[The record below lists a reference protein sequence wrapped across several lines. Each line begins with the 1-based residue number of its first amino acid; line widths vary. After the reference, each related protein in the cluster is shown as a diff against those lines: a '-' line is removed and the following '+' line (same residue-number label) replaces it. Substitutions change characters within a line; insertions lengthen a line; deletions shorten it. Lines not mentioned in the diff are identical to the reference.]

1 MKRVKN
7 FFLKS
12 GLFVIAMSMSL
23 VFVQCSDDEEIPGI
37 QAEVVLPSDVDLMEL
52 EQYSYTIPF
61 EVKSDSEWEIDF
73 LFDDA
78 NYICYAYPDK
88 GTGDATVKICV
99 LDNWTDYRRT
109 GEMHITFPKDES
121 KNRVIQLS
129 QKCNLDNDENNGMTT
144 VQDGDRIYAVGYGY
158 NMLGEYASAN
168 SVSRNPIIKIA
179 ACSDIV
185 RTQGVNAS
193 YNSQTYS
200 GSSITQLMN
209 ELNAN
214 AKLEGKYCGF
224 KGEVGASFGMTDF
237 SKNNNEYAISYVEV
251 ALQNIV
257 LEADINYII
266 MDYMTDAAYEA
277 INGLDHQ
284 GRRGTIPTSYP
295 STVEGFSQLVKDYG
309 THLIV
314 RAKLGGKLKYC
325 TTVDISQVDGSYDL
339 KAYANCSYNNSFIK
353 VSANVTDSLRES
365 YNRSSKA
372 CNVTLVVNGGKLEA
386 AQSLMANDCD
396 KNIEAW
402 TKSLGDIKNRT
413 LVGLESQ
420 GLIRLDKLVNTNL
433 EGGEERQKALAA
445 FLNGDMEGLE
455 AATAKELNINMDY
468 ETGTVAHLQKIP
480 TFDDSRA
487 ENSLIKDIY
496 VGGQT
501 VARVCEEFIPVI
513 DKTKRV
519 TVVYPVVSNK
529 VKYNMGYFI
538 GDDKHKPA
546 KVCWDGANLSVVECN
561 DQPIGRK
568 KELYIRG
575 ASFTDNSSD
584 ETVTST
590 VSDYKW
596 SAPGYNGSYDYSL
609 VKIFN
614 KIWMRENYKGNR
626 KEDGDKFGNNY
637 NLEPVW
643 DSWNGSSQCY
653 YSEPMVME
661 NPNPKYPFAPKHWR
675 VPYSEDYVGIVETL
689 QNNQVQFSS
698 AKAFYPDS
706 QGGVL
711 GFHHIYVGHR
721 YVDSEYAWNVEET
734 LYPVI
739 KKNDT
744 GKYEWDGVFAF
755 DKNEESVGQHM
766 WKWGDMCIPI
776 RFVQDIK

>member
-1 MKRVKN
+1 MDNKYIGGDN
-7 FFLKS
+7 M
-12 GLFVIAMSMSL
+12 ISL
-23 VFVQCSDDEEIPGI
+23 IIG
-37 QAEVVLPSDVDLMEL
+37 
-52 EQYSYTIPF
+52 
-61 EVKSDSEWEIDF
+61 K
-73 LFDDA
+73 
-78 NYICYAYPDK
+78 K
-88 GTGDATVKICV
+88 GTGKTKVLVEHVNDAVHVSSGNVVCVEKETKLTYDVNYRARLVATDVFSIAGYDAFYGFLSGICAGDHDITDIFVDATYRIAE
-99 LDNWTDYRRT
+99 DTDR
-109 GEMHITFPKDES
+109 
-121 KNRVIQLS
+121 
-129 QKCNLDNDENNGMTT
+129 
-144 VQDGDRIYAVGYGY
+144 
-158 NMLGEYASAN
+158 
-168 SVSRNPIIKIA
+168 
-179 ACSDIV
+179 
-185 RTQGVNAS
+185 
-193 YNSQTYS
+193 
-200 GSSITQLMN
+200 
-209 ELNAN
+209 
-214 AKLEGKYCGF
+214 EG
-224 KGEVGASFGMTDF
+224 T
-237 SKNNNEYAISYVEV
+237 
-251 ALQNIV
+251 
-257 LEADINYII
+257 
-266 MDYMTDAAYEA
+266 
-277 INGLDHQ
+277 
-284 GRRGTIPTSYP
+284 
-295 STVEGFSQLVKDYG
+295 
-309 THLIV
+309 
-314 RAKLGGKLKYC
+314 
-325 TTVDISQVDGSYDL
+325 
-339 KAYANCSYNNSFIK
+339 
-353 VSANVTDSLRES
+353 
-365 YNRSSKA
+365 
-372 CNVTLVVNGGKLEA
+372 
-386 AQSLMANDCD
+386 
-396 KNIEAW
+396 
-402 TKSLGDIKNRT
+402 
-413 LVGLESQ
+413 
-420 GLIRLDKLVNTNL
+420 
-433 EGGEERQKALAA
+433 ALAA

-455 AATAKELNINMDY
+455 AATAKELKINMDY
-468 ETGTVAHLQKIP
+468 ETGTVAHLKNIP

-575 ASFTDNSSD
+575 ASFTDNSGD